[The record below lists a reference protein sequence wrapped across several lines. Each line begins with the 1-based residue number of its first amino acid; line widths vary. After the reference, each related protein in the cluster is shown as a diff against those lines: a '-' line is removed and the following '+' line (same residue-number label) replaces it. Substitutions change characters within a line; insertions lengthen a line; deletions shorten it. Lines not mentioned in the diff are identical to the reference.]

1 MSTTAEP
8 RAGLDRVATWL
19 ATASPWH
26 VLAVVALVRA
36 VTVGVWTTP
45 NVHQWV
51 LFASDPLGTPPI
63 DPAAAFITGSP
74 TGPLVA
80 NAVGADTTLTYALVH
95 LAALGLAV
103 SLVVVMG
110 RRWLGDRTTNL
121 LVVLLFASSLSAV
134 LVTWLGQPDPFVLLG
149 LSAIAMASAAP
160 PPIRLPLALAGGALA
175 GFTSFE
181 QCFGAVAV
189 LAVASWGHDRPGDR
203 ATVLGAVV
211 GLLVGRLALA
221 GFHAASDVATL
232 SRADWARAHGAEL
245 FLERYLTNLPAYAFS
260 ILGAGWLLVGDAG
273 RRLAPLGRGPA
284 PFVAAGAMVLGVG
297 VIALDQTRVASLV
310 AWPTAIWLVRRAEAD
325 DPGGARPRL
334 AAAVLVAAAI
344 IPPVVIWEGRPV
356 ISAWAEI
363 FGW

>member
-1 MSTTAEP
+1 MSTSAE
-8 RAGLDRVATWL
+8 RRTGLDRVASWL

-26 VLAVVALVRA
+26 VLGVVALVRA
-36 VTVGVWTTP
+36 LSVGVWTTP
-45 NVHQWV
+45 NVEQWV
-51 LFASDPLGTPPI
+51 RFASDPFGTPPV

-80 NAVGADTTLTYALVH
+80 HAVGADTTLTYALVH
-95 LAALGLAV
+95 LTALAV
-103 SLVVVMG
+103 AVALLVVMG

-149 LSAIAMASAAP
+149 LSAIALAAAAP
-160 PPIRLPLALAGGALA
+160 PHVQLALAIGGGALA

-181 QCFGAVAV
+181 QCFAAVAV

-203 ATVLGAVV
+203 AAVLGAAV
-211 GLLVGRLALA
+211 GLVLGRLALA

-245 FLERYLTNLPAYAFS
+245 FLERFLANLPAYAFS

-310 AWPTAIWLVRRAEAD
+310 AWPTAVWLVRRAEAD

-334 AAAVLVAAAI
+334 AAAVLVAAVVV
-344 IPPVVIWEGRPV
+344 PPVVIWEGRPV